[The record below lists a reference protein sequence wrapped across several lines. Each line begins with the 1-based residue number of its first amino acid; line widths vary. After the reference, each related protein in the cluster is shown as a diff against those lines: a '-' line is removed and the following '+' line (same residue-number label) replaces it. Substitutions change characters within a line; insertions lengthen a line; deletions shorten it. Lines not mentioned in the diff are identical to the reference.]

1 MKPSLGSA
9 EAAAPRGPKAG
20 EVFDTRYRLVEEL
33 ARGGMGR
40 VFAAVDTKLGR
51 KVAIKL
57 IASPSPSATAYARF
71 WHEARSL
78 AQVSNPNVLT
88 IYEAIEKGEHEGSE
102 PYLVCELLE
111 GSTLKEKATPPLP
124 LSEVLDIA
132 ARIAHGLAAAHE
144 QNIVHRDLKPDN
156 VFITSD
162 GQVKLIDFGIAK
174 LLLVAPLDT
183 VSEEATAETSPTPA
197 TAEGKV
203 VGTAGYMAPEQ
214 IRGEQVD
221 RRADVFSF
229 GAVLYEL
236 VTSRRA
242 FQGATAYA
250 TSMAILND
258 PPPAI
263 ARSVPSSVRRI
274 IDRCLEKD
282 PGRRFQSA
290 EELQAGIDAA
300 RAILLRQTRRVR
312 LRAVGIGIAIVSLL
326 GGAVLLLRPKG
337 PTAPGPRTVRIAPLQ
352 AAAAEAQVAAAI
364 DLAFERALGAMQGML
379 RVQKLSAA
387 GQTADWILRGSLSRA
402 GPRLRLLAQFERAD
416 GQKLGEPIEAVATE
430 EEIAKDTAD
439 LEASVR
445 DQFMPLWRDQVRRER
460 AHTLAHAGAA
470 EEKLLAYYDLMG
482 AAPRMEFLDR
492 GHRLLND
499 AIAADPRYVPAL
511 AERSLLLRLASNRGG
526 DNPVDDLRLSRAD
539 AEEALRIAPR
549 DPQALLAECL
559 TARLQMRNWPSDRE
573 LTAATTACADAA
585 QADPQSVDAL
595 YSLAQ
600 LYDQACDDHSLLE
613 TLKLAL
619 DRAQRYDRRW
629 LGRVKFYL
637 VSVALQRRHL
647 QEAETFSSLLLAEQ
661 AREDRH
667 AKPTTAPLQ
676 GAHLLAAAVLLRL
689 GRVDDAEREI
699 ETELARGATSIGGLD
714 ELIEVASLR
723 GLARVAQLNHRALD
737 PARAAR
743 LAFLEHRFAA
753 ADESDAR
760 LSPVVGWFGFMDP
773 EAAVTWMEQHKTQP
787 GCALAFPRAIIYRDA
802 GHPDRAARALA
813 ACNASEEWARRCA
826 RVISAELS
834 SPVSPSS
841 PPSSRPPSSPS
852 SSPTPSPRP

>member
-9 EAAAPRGPKAG
+9 EAAAPPGPKVGQVLDA
-20 EVFDTRYRLVEEL
+20 RYRLVEEL

-40 VFAAVDTKLGR
+40 VFAAADTKLGR

-71 WHEARSL
+71 WQEARTL
-78 AQVSNPNVLT
+78 AQLSDPNVLT
-88 IYEAIEKGEHEGSE
+88 IYDAIEKEEHAGGE

-111 GSTLKEKATPPLP
+111 GSTLREKAATPLT
-124 LSEVLDIA
+124 LSEVLDVA
-132 ARIAHGLAAAHE
+132 ARIARGLAAAH
-144 QNIVHRDLKPDN
+144 QHKIVHRDLKPDN
-156 VFITSD
+156 VFITSE

-174 LLLVAPLDT
+174 LLLVASLDT
-183 VSEEATAETSPTPA
+183 VSEEASAEISPAPA

-214 IRGEQVD
+214 IRGGQVD
-221 RRADVFSF
+221 HRADLFSF

-258 PPPAI
+258 SPPVI

-274 IDRCLEKD
+274 IERCLEKD

-290 EELQAGIDAA
+290 EELQAEIEAA
-300 RAILLRQTRRVR
+300 RAILLRQTRRAR
-312 LRAVGIGIAIVSLL
+312 LRPVGIGIAIVALL
-326 GGAVLLLRPKG
+326 GAVVLLLRRKG
-337 PTAPGPRTVRIAPLQ
+337 PTPPGPRTVLIAPLQ
-352 AAAAEAQVAAAI
+352 AAATEAQVAAAI

-387 GQTADWILRGSLSRA
+387 DQAADWILRGSLSRP
-402 GPRLRLLAQFERAD
+402 GPRLRLLAQFETAA

-430 EEIAKDTAD
+430 EEIAKDAAE
-439 LEASVR
+439 LEARVR

-460 AHTLAHAGAA
+460 AQKLAHAGAA
-470 EEKLLAYYDLMG
+470 AEKLLAYYDLMG
-482 AAPRMEFLDR
+482 EAPRMEFLDR
-492 GHRLLND
+492 GRQLLND

-511 AERSLLLRLASNRGG
+511 AERAQLLRLASSRAG
-526 DNPVDDLRLSRAD
+526 DDAVDDLRLSRAD
-539 AEEALRIAPR
+539 AEEALRIDPR
-549 DPQALLAECL
+549 DPQALLAECM
-559 TARLQMRNWPSDRE
+559 TVRVQMRDSPSDRE

-595 YSLAQ
+595 YSLAL
-600 LYDQACDDHSLLE
+600 LYDQACEDRPLIE
-613 TLKLAL
+613 TLKVAL
-619 DRAQRYDRRW
+619 DRAQRFDRRW
-629 LGRVKFYL
+629 LGRVTFYL

-647 QEAETFSSLLLAEQ
+647 QEAEAFSSLLLAEQ

-667 AKPTTAPLQ
+667 AKPTTASLQ
-676 GAHLLAAAVLLRL
+676 GAHLLAAAVALRL
-689 GRVDDAEREI
+689 SRVDDAEREI

-714 ELIEVASLR
+714 EKIEVASLR
-723 GLARVAQLNHRALD
+723 GLLRVAQLRHRALE

-743 LAFLEHRFAA
+743 LAVLEHRFAA
-753 ADESDAR
+753 ADESNAQ
-760 LSPVVGWFGFMDP
+760 LSPVAGWFGFIDP
-773 EAAVTWMEQHKTQP
+773 EAAVTWIEQHKTQP
-787 GCALAFPRAIIYRDA
+787 GCALAFMRATLYRDA

-826 RVISAELS
+826 RVTS
-834 SPVSPSS
+834 SEMVPTQPPGTSPAG
-841 PPSSRPPSSPS
+841 R
-852 SSPTPSPRP
+852 